1 MQCYI
6 ILLLSDYE
14 WFFLLT
20 DQMEGL
26 KPAYTGETQN
36 SQREKSQFD
45 RTDGL
50 GGCDKQRL
58 TVAGKKRGNIVMKM
72 DWQKYISNSPLA
84 AHRICCSGIHLSRT
98 QVFQEVLHEGAWMW
112 RRGWTPWWPVTAH
125 SIYDTFCLWQCSQT
139 WSLCVGNCSTVFMN
153 VLISL

>member
-1 MQCYI
+1 
-6 ILLLSDYE
+6 
-14 WFFLLT
+14 
-20 DQMEGL
+20 MEGL
-26 KPAYTGETQN
+26 KPAYTRETQN

-50 GGCDKQRL
+50 GGCDKQGL
-58 TVAGKKRGNIVMKM
+58 TMAGKKRSNFVMKM

-112 RRGWTPWWPVTAH
+112 HRWWTSWWSVTAH

-139 WSLCVGNCSTVFMN
+139 WGRYMLAIAAPSSWMPSAVSNSAMHFMHCCD
-153 VLISL
+153 IHTDF